1 MIRPDDETLMRWSD
15 GELPQEEAAR
25 LEAAA
30 LADPDLAARMSDL
43 RRLRKAAREAFP
55 AAVDPH
61 DRDLARLIAGAPE
74 RRPSPLAGA
83 ARRLVEV
90 FAPRRVA
97 AWGALATAAFV
108 VGVLL
113 RPSLEGD
120 DGGLRVAADGTLQE
134 ARLVRV
140 LDDRLA
146 AEGPDDAGR
155 AVGLTFRDGEGRW
168 CRTFQ
173 ARSEGMAGLACR
185 EQDNWQIKVL
195 APLGSV
201 VGEVRTAAS
210 DTPEAVLAAVEA
222 VIVGDTADREA
233 EAKARDGGWR
243 RQ

>member
-15 GELPQEEAAR
+15 GELPQDEAAR

-30 LADPDLAARMSDL
+30 LADTDLAARMSDL
-43 RRLRKAAREAFP
+43 RRLRKATREAFP
-55 AAVDPH
+55 AAVDPR

-74 RRPSPLAGA
+74 RRPSPLAGP

-90 FAPRRVA
+90 FASRRVA

-108 VGVLL
+108 AGVLIGPNL
-113 RPSLEGD
+113 GGD
-120 DGGLRVAADGTLQE
+120 GGGLRVAADGTLQG
-134 ARLVRV
+134 AKLVKV

-146 AEGPDDAGR
+146 AEGADEAGR

-185 EQDNWQIKVL
+185 EQDDWKVQVL
-195 APLGSV
+195 ATLGPAR
-201 VGEVRTAAS
+201 GEVRTAAS
-210 DTPEAVLAAVEA
+210 DTPEAVLAAVDA
-222 VIVGDTADREA
+222 AIVGDTADTAA
-233 EAKARDGGWR
+233 EAKARDGGWG
-243 RQ
+243 

>member
-30 LADPDLAARMSDL
+30 LADTDLAARMSDL
-43 RRLRKAAREAFP
+43 RRLRKATREAFP
-55 AAVDPH
+55 AAVDPR
-61 DRDLARLIAGAPE
+61 DRDLARLIADAPE
-74 RRPSPLAGA
+74 RRPSPLAGP

-90 FAPRRVA
+90 FTPRRVA

-108 VGVLL
+108 AGVLIGPNL
-113 RPSLEGD
+113 GGGG
-120 DGGLRVAADGTLQE
+120 GGLRVAADGTLQE
-134 ARLVRV
+134 AKLVKV

-146 AEGPDDAGR
+146 AEGVDDAGR

-185 EQDNWQIKVL
+185 EQDDWKVQVL
-195 APLGSV
+195 APLDSV

-210 DTPEAVLAAVEA
+210 DTPEAVLVAVDAA
-222 VIVGDTADREA
+222 IVGETADA
-233 EAKARDGGWR
+233 TIEAKARDRGWR
-243 RQ
+243 